1 MVSSIHKDTTM
12 PPEVVSDLVE
22 SKVRFAHVVE
32 QHCILSRQCYS
43 DSEKKSS
50 WYSKEEKKKQ
60 KSKHYKTS
68 ERMESGQKCKT
79 GTSYRGLEGWTRL
92 GGTRATE
99 QIHACIDAVMDE
111 QVFQWRKDTND
122 AERIAQASISKTKKI
137 VKEAI
142 KRAKHDEKEAKK
154 AVNSMEEK
162 EMLHDS
168 ASFSTTSTVSSSA
181 SSLESRR
188 RNQWKE
194 ARTPT
199 RRRTSTSRRSS
210 IYLSPQKQSALEVDL
225 IRIKSLS
232 LE

>member
-12 PPEVVSDLVE
+12 TPEVVFDLVE
-22 SKVRFAHVVE
+22 RKVRFAHVIE
-32 QHCILSRQCYS
+32 QHYIQSHQSYS

-60 KSKHYKTS
+60 QSKHYKTT
-68 ERMESGQKCKT
+68 ERMASGQKCKK
-79 GTSYRGLEGWTRL
+79 GTSYRGLEGWTRD
-92 GGTRATE
+92 GGKQATE

-111 QVFQWRKDTND
+111 QVFQWRKNSND
-122 AERIAQASISKTKKI
+122 AELIDQTSRSKTKKC
-137 VKEAI
+137 VKQAI

-168 ASFSTTSTVSSSA
+168 ASFSTTSTIFSSA
-181 SSLESRR
+181 SPLESRR
-188 RNQWKE
+188 RNQWNE
-194 ARTPT
+194 ARTPM
-199 RRRTSTSRRSS
+199 RRTSTSRRSS
-210 IYLSPQKQSALEVDL
+210 IYLSPQKQSALEAGL
-225 IRIKSLS
+225 IRIQSLS